1 MQVGQAVLAPKKN
14 MVFRAA
20 RAILL
25 IALAGTAV
33 IGLLHA
39 KAAQPLLAKLGGCP
53 VQHANRDNMDA
64 IRKYAIAQSPPADGT
79 APARPALGFKL
90 DQTTEDEVRTW
101 AKANKVACE
110 ENSTRGSFVCKNVPG
125 SALGDPDVL
134 PVEELTMAF
143 SPAGKLVN
151 LLAMREALTSTKA
164 SQVFVERTGRLA
176 KEIGAPSHAGGKS
189 DPAFF
194 DEDILRTAIVDYKYR
209 DYEATVSATTM
220 LDRTVA
226 VREHYLSTL

>member
-1 MQVGQAVLAPKKN
+1 MQVGQAVVVAPNKIY
-14 MVFRAA
+14 RAA
-20 RAILL
+20 RAIVL
-25 IALAGTAV
+25 IALAATAIV
-33 IGLLHA
+33 GLLHA
-39 KAAQPLLAKLGGCP
+39 KAGRSVLAKLGGCP

-64 IRKYAIAQSPPADGT
+64 IRKYAVAQSPPADGT

-101 AKANKVACE
+101 AKTNKVACE
-110 ENSTRGSFVCKNVPG
+110 ENATRGTFVCKNVPG

-151 LLAMREALTSTKA
+151 LLAMREALSSAKA
-164 SQVFVERTGRLA
+164 SQVFVARKERLEKA
-176 KEIGAPSHAGGKS
+176 LGAPSHSGDRS
-189 DPAFF
+189 DPAYF
-194 DEDILRTAIVDYKYR
+194 DEDILRTAVVDYRYR

-220 LDRTVA
+220 FDRTVA

>member
-1 MQVGQAVLAPKKN
+1 MQVGQAAIAPNKIY
-14 MVFRAA
+14 RAA
-20 RAILL
+20 RAIVLV
-25 IALAGTAV
+25 ALAGTAV
-33 IGLLHA
+33 VGLLHA
-39 KAAQPLLAKLGGCP
+39 KAGRPLLAKLGGCP

-64 IRKYAIAQSPPADGT
+64 LRKYAVAQSPSDGT

-90 DQTTEDEVRTW
+90 DQTTEDEIRSWSKT
-101 AKANKVACE
+101 NKIDCE
-110 ENSTRGSFVCKNVPG
+110 ENSSRGTFVCKNVPG
-125 SALGDPDVL
+125 LALGDPDML

-151 LLAMREALTSTKA
+151 LLAMREALTSAKA
-164 SQVFVERTGRLA
+164 SQVFTARKARLE
-176 KEIGAPSHAGGKS
+176 KEIGAPSHSGGKS
-189 DPAFF
+189 DPAYF

>member
-1 MQVGQAVLAPKKN
+1 MQVGQAVSAPRTKF
-14 MVFRAA
+14 FRTA
-20 RAILL
+20 RAVVLT
-25 IALAGTAV
+25 ALAATAV

-39 KAAQPLLAKLGGCP
+39 KAGRPLLAKLGGCP

-64 IRKYAIAQSPPADGT
+64 IRKYAVAQSPPVDGT

-90 DQTTEDEVRTW
+90 DQTTEDDVRAW
-101 AKANKVACE
+101 AKTNKVTCE
-110 ENSTRGSFVCKNVPG
+110 ENSTRGSFVCRNVPG

-151 LLAMREALTSTKA
+151 LLAMRESLSSIKA
-164 SQVFVERTGRLA
+164 SQVFVARAARLE

-194 DEDILRTAIVDYKYR
+194 DEDVLRTAVVDYKYR
-209 DYEATVSATTM
+209 DYEAMVSATTM
-220 LDRTVA
+220 FDRTVA